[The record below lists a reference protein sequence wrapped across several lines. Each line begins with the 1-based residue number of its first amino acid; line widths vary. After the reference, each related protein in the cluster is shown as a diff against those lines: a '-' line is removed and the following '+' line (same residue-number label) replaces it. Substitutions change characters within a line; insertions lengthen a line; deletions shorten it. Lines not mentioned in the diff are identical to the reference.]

1 MAMSSKA
8 ERHKAA
14 MAPTTAIPVTT
25 SSAAAA
31 RTPLAE
37 KTATPANART
47 DAGVK
52 SVTKPLPPPPAA
64 SAPGTPG
71 FTLLSAATVDKIQD
85 ATPEHIRGGGGSSSS
100 DSPVAVTPMPV
111 GANAV
116 TPAAPS
122 TILPTPATGMTAATG
137 MSTQSSIFAK
147 MRSWVSRRAPQLANY
162 TINESEDSC
171 IGMYVHASKH
181 APNAARPQCA

>member
-8 ERHKAA
+8 DRQKAA
-14 MAPTTAIPVTT
+14 MAPTTAIPVT
-25 SSAAAA
+25 AAAA

-37 KTATPANART
+37 KTATPANVRT

-52 SVTKPLPPPPAA
+52 SVTKPLPPPPA

-71 FTLLSAATVDKIQD
+71 FTLLPAATVDKIQD
-85 ATPEHIRGGGGSSSS
+85 ATPEHIRGGGSGSSSS
-100 DSPVAVTPMPV
+100 DSPVAVTPMPMA
-111 GANAV
+111 ANAV

-122 TILPTPATGMTAATG
+122 TILPTPATGMSVATG

-147 MRSWVSRRAPQLANY
+147 MRSWVSRRAPQLSNY

-171 IGMYVHASKH
+171 IGMYVAFHARTDH
-181 APNAARPQCA
+181 CQCSF